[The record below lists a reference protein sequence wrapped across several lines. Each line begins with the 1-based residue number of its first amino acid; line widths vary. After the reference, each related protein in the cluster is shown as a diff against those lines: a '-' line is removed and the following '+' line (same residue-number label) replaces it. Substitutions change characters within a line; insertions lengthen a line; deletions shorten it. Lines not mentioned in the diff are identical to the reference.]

1 MKKVEDRHRVNNRI
15 EAFFHLLVDMC
26 EFCMCRR
33 GEKEEGRKP
42 KETKGQ
48 EEGWGGAV
56 GEEREPNQTCLGVVS
71 GYCVKRHPL
80 KPRNY
85 NPT

>member
-1 MKKVEDRHRVNNRI
+1 
-15 EAFFHLLVDMC
+15 
-26 EFCMCRR
+26 MCRR